1 MNNLKFLYSLLDESF
16 KKKYFF
22 LLVLCILYSLLEVLS
37 TSLFLPLIQI
47 LEKKNID
54 YYIFLDKII
63 STIRLESTFKSKLV
77 LISAIIIIVNS
88 LKLFSSLYLSFFK
101 NKLVFKFQKYLQ
113 EKLFFAFTKQSF
125 SNYSSISNSSF
136 VQLLFHESGQIK
148 TSLEATILVLSELFT
163 VSFLIILSFIFNPFF
178 TLVGVL
184 IIVFIFFIRYRFKSN
199 NIAMLGLERKQNE
212 KKRLTL
218 FNNVYNSFKEILIN
232 NKFDFFQKQWEN
244 SNNIIYNFLIKYQ
257 VRVDRTKSFIEF
269 FSVFIIIIVV
279 LGIVFF
285 SNNANVLVTLAFYIV
300 LLFRIVP
307 SIIKLINASQLLN
320 FNSSSVASI
329 KKFIINKNEFLV
341 HQGVSTISF
350 NSKIELKNISYKY
363 DKKNIIQ
370 DFNLIIEKND
380 FVAIIGPS
388 GSGKS
393 TLIDII
399 LGLRKPQNGTLKID
413 NTPFDYQ
420 NLNSWWCQIGIV
432 SQRVNLLDDSIMNN
446 ILLGDKLDIKK
457 FEEALIKASLY
468 DFVYSLEMSHN
479 HQLINNGANISGGQR
494 QRLLIARALYKS
506 PTILIFDEATSALD
520 ELTELNLLEEIR
532 NLTNSVTVIFI
543 THNNNVKQFCNK
555 IFSIDS
561 LNN

>member
-1 MNNLKFLYSLLDESF
+1 MKNLEFIYSLLNLSYR
-16 KKKYFF
+16 KKFLI
-22 LLVLCILYSLLEVLS
+22 LLVLFILYSLLEVFS

-47 LEKKNID
+47 LEKKSID
-54 YYIFLDKII
+54 NYFIFDWII
-63 STIRLESTFKSKLV
+63 SALKFESTFKSKLIV
-77 LISAIIIIVNS
+77 ISIIIIVVNS
-88 LKLFSSLYLSFFK
+88 FKLFFSLYLSYFK
-101 NKLVFKFQKYLQ
+101 NNLVFKFQKYLQ
-113 EKLFFAFTKQSF
+113 EKLFFNFTRQS
-125 SNYSSISNSSF
+125 YADHSSVSHSSF

-163 VSFLIILSFIFNPFF
+163 VSFIVILSFVYNPFF
-178 TLVGVL
+178 TSVGVL
-184 IIVFIFFIRYRFKSN
+184 CIIFIITVTSRYKGN
-199 NIAMLGLERKQNE
+199 NMVTLGLERKKTE

-232 NKFDFFQKQWEN
+232 NKFNFFHEKWVT
-244 SNNIIYNFLIKYQ
+244 SNNIIYSFLIKYQ

-269 FSVFIIIIVV
+269 ISVLIIILFV
-279 LGIVFF
+279 LGIVIF
-285 SNNANVLVTLAFYIV
+285 SNDKNVLVTLAFYIV

-307 SIIKLINASQLLN
+307 SIVKLLNASQLMS
-320 FNSSSVASI
+320 FNSSSVSSI
-329 KKFIINKNEFLV
+329 KKFIINYNDYLV
-341 HQGVSTISF
+341 HQGGSTIGF
-350 NSKIELKNISYKY
+350 NSNIELKNICYKY

-370 DFNLIIEKND
+370 NFNLIIEKND

-399 LGLRKPQNGTLKID
+399 LGLRKPQKGTLNID
-413 NTPFDYQ
+413 NIPFDYQ

-457 FEEALIKASLY
+457 FEDSLIKASLY

-479 HQLINNGANISGGQR
+479 HQLINNGSNISGGQR

-520 ELTELNLLEEIR
+520 ELTELNLLDEIR

-543 THNNNVKQFCNK
+543 THNKSVKQFCNK
-555 IFSIDS
+555 IVSIES
-561 LNN
+561 LDN